1 MPSKEEAQSLFLKGV
16 ALLNAILVPIAALG
30 IYLVYYG
37 KNNGST
43 GVLAAGLAVTLLS
56 PLIAYIAAKPLLP
69 RLLRQGRHT
78 HL

>member
-30 IYLVYYG
+30 IYLVHYG

-43 GVLAAGLAVTLLS
+43 TMLAAGLAVTILS
-56 PLIAYIAAKPLLP
+56 PILAYVAAKPLLP
-69 RLLRQGRHT
+69 RLLRQGRGMHP
-78 HL
+78 